1 MLEFI
6 ESTTWIIK
14 MLAIISIT
22 LVLSYIAGYLINYLE
37 KKLLTNKAVWD
48 DIALRSAKKPLKNLI
63 WILGATL
70 ALRVTGNHVSVNLH
84 DLVVLFTHL
93 GIILCIAWFIWRM
106 VAEYENHFTKN
117 HSKGTVDVTT
127 VVAIGKLIKIII
139 FIITSLMILQSFG
152 INIAGVIAFGGIGGI
167 AIGFASKD
175 LLANFF
181 GALVI
186 FLDRPFLVGEHIR
199 SPDRKIE
206 GTVKYIGWRLTH
218 IRTPEKKALYVPNSL
233 FSTIIIENL
242 SRINHRRIQEVI
254 EIRHQ
259 DIGKAEKIIADIKD
273 LLKQHSEIDQDHD
286 ISVNLSKLE
295 KGSAHLK
302 LEAFTKSMNS
312 QKYNDI
318 KQEILIKV
326 SEIITKNNAQ
336 IAAHSV
342 SLFSLD
348 KETPM
353 DSPEE

>member
-1 MLEFI
+1 
-6 ESTTWIIK
+6 
-14 MLAIISIT
+14 
-22 LVLSYIAGYLINYLE
+22 
-37 KKLLTNKAVWD
+37 
-48 DIALRSAKKPLKNLI
+48 
-63 WILGATL
+63 
-70 ALRVTGNHVSVNLH
+70 
-84 DLVVLFTHL
+84 
-93 GIILCIAWFIWRM
+93 M

-117 HSKGTVDVTT
+117 HSKGTIDVTT

-199 SPDRKIE
+199 SPDRQIE

-242 SRINHRRIQEVI
+242 SRVNHRRIQEVI

-326 SEIITKNNAQ
+326 SEIIAKNNAQ